1 MAGNETASSDN
12 RGEALKLGTRS
23 MFEAIE
29 RTTKSTYVTI
39 RNKVT
44 KRRMHVDFLTQL
56 TMKAFFTS
64 SCEIAHR
71 RTEATSTRV

>member
-1 MAGNETASSDN
+1 MNKESRIMFDGNEANSSDN

-23 MFEAIE
+23 LFEAIE

-44 KRRMHVDFLTQL
+44 RRRMHVDFLTQL
-56 TMKAFFTS
+56 TMK
-64 SCEIAHR
+64 EGILHIKL
-71 RTEATSTRV
+71 

>member
-1 MAGNETASSDN
+1 MLAGNETGSSDN

-23 MFEAIE
+23 LFEAIE

-44 KRRMHVDFLTQL
+44 RRRMHVDFLTQL
-56 TMKAFFTS
+56 TMK
-64 SCEIAHR
+64 EGILHIKL
-71 RTEATSTRV
+71 